1 MDGLKFIKKVSSI
14 LTKNPPICLCLPTL
28 VAKHFEAIIYIY
40 NSALFLD
47 RGKSKVFFIFYFN
60 LFR

>member
-47 RGKSKVFFIFYFN
+47 RRFKNISISEPFQ
-60 LFR
+60 FR